1 MRRKAPVTFGEGRL
15 EKGRASDTTWKT
27 QEGLSTNGT
36 SLAAYSIS
44 NAHRNG

>member
-27 QEGLSTNGT
+27 QEGLSTERY
-36 SLAAYSIS
+36 LAGRLLYLKCSS
-44 NAHRNG
+44 